1 VIVQITQSLHLYVDE
16 DDDDDDWK
24 RGLLVINTSTSSII
38 SLAAFFLVAAAVNFN
53 FIAKTG
59 TLQKD
64 QFFSKHKTDRSQHLK
79 KAAIFLIHVLR
90 HVALI

>member
-1 VIVQITQSLHLYVDE
+1 MIVQITQSLHLYVDE

-53 FIAKTG
+53 FIAKTAG

-64 QFFSKHKTDRSQHLK
+64 QFFSKHKTY
-79 KAAIFLIHVLR
+79 
-90 HVALI
+90 